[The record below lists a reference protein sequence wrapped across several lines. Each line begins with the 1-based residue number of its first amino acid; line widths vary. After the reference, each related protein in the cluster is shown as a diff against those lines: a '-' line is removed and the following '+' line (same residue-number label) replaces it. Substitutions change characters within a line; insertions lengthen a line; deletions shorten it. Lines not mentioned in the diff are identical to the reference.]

1 MPEALSVQL
10 TLTLTLTLALTLTR
24 AGYARGAERAAG
36 GRRWVRV
43 RVRVRAR
50 VRSRARVWFRARV
63 KVRVRI
69 TLTLTPSPKQVADAL
84 ELTQMQGRVWYIQAC
99 SAQSGDGVSDGLDWL
114 ADKLAA
120 KAKQAKKH

>member
-1 MPEALSVQL
+1 MLVCRTHLGRDTRFTYPL
-10 TLTLTLTLALTLTR
+10 TYALTR

-43 RVRVRAR
+43 RVRVRVGFRARAR
-50 VRSRARVWFRARV
+50 VR
-63 KVRVRI
+63 VRVRFP
-69 TLTLTPSPKQVADAL
+69 LTLTPSPKQVADAL

>member
-1 MPEALSVQL
+1 MLVCRTHL
-10 TLTLTLTLALTLTR
+10 GRDTLFTYPPTYALTR

-43 RVRVRAR
+43 RVRARVRFRAR
-50 VRSRARVWFRARV
+50 VR
-63 KVRVRI
+63 VRVRV

>member
-1 MPEALSVQL
+1 MGF
-10 TLTLTLTLALTLTR
+10 R
-24 AGYARGAERAAG
+24 FRGR
-36 GRRWVRV
+36 VRVKV

-50 VRSRARVWFRARV
+50 VRFRARV
-63 KVRVRI
+63 RVRVRVRI

>member
-1 MPEALSVQL
+1 
-10 TLTLTLTLALTLTR
+10 
-24 AGYARGAERAAG
+24 
-36 GRRWVRV
+36 
-43 RVRVRAR
+43 
-50 VRSRARVWFRARV
+50 
-63 KVRVRI
+63 
-69 TLTLTPSPKQVADAL
+69 VADAL